1 MGVQVDK
8 LGSPSEM
15 QDAQKG
21 QSARPHMDKAGKIGY
36 LQELKNELKQV
47 TWTSKDELILFTKT
61 VVGATF
67 AFGFSI
73 YGVDLLIKGCLTGF
87 KTLIHLI
94 FG

>member
-8 LGSPSEM
+8 LESPSETNV
-15 QDAQKG
+15 Q
-21 QSARPHMDKAGKIGY
+21 PKAVKVSY
-36 LQELKNELKQV
+36 LQELKNELRQV
-47 TWTSKDELILFTKT
+47 TWTSKAELALFTKI

-67 AFGFSI
+67 ALGLGI
-73 YGVDLLIKGCLTGF
+73 YGADLLIKSCLTGF

>member
-8 LGSPSEM
+8 LESPKETIEIKSSRM
-15 QDAQKG
+15 
-21 QSARPHMDKAGKIGY
+21 GY
-36 LQELKNELKQV
+36 LAELKKELRLV
-47 TWTSKDELILFTKT
+47 TWTSKAELVMFTKI

-67 AFGFSI
+67 AFGLGI
-73 YGVDLLIKGCLTGF
+73 YGIDLLIKGCLTGF

>member
-1 MGVQVDK
+1 MGVHVDK
-8 LGSPSEM
+8 LESPKEAHETIEVKSTKM
-15 QDAQKG
+15 
-21 QSARPHMDKAGKIGY
+21 GY
-36 LQELKNELKQV
+36 LAELKKELRQV
-47 TWTSKDELILFTKT
+47 TWTSKDELIMFTKI

-67 AFGFSI
+67 AFGLGI

>member
-8 LGSPSEM
+8 LESE
-15 QDAQKG
+15 
-21 QSARPHMDKAGKIGY
+21 AGIKPLKPLKTGY
-36 LQELKNELKQV
+36 LQEIKNELRQV
-47 TWTSKDELILFTKT
+47 TWTPKDELVMFAKI

-67 AFGFSI
+67 AFGLGI

>member
-8 LGSPSEM
+8 LESPNET
-15 QDAQKG
+15 QETAQI
-21 QSARPHMDKAGKIGY
+21 KAPKLGY
-36 LQELKNELKQV
+36 LAELKKELRQV
-47 TWTSKDELILFTKT
+47 TWTSKDELITFTKI

-67 AFGFSI
+67 AFGLGI
-73 YGVDLLIKGCLTGF
+73 YGVDLLIKNCLNGF

>member
-8 LGSPSEM
+8 LGSEGETKPF
-15 QDAQKG
+15 
-21 QSARPHMDKAGKIGY
+21 RVGY
-36 LQELKNELKQV
+36 LQELKNELRQV
-47 TWTSKDELILFTKT
+47 TWTSKDELVMFARI

-67 AFGFSI
+67 AFGLGI
-73 YGVDLLIKGCLTGF
+73 YGIDLLIKGCLTGF

>member
-8 LGSPSEM
+8 LESEAEIKPSAKSLKM
-15 QDAQKG
+15 
-21 QSARPHMDKAGKIGY
+21 GY
-36 LQELKNELKQV
+36 LQELKNELRQV
-47 TWTSKDELILFTKT
+47 TWTSKDELVMFAKI

-67 AFGFSI
+67 AFGLGI
-73 YGVDLLIKGCLTGF
+73 YGIDLLIKGCLTGF

>member
-8 LGSPSEM
+8 LEAPSEV
-15 QDAQKG
+15 KT
-21 QSARPHMDKAGKIGY
+21 PKIGY
-36 LQELKNELKQV
+36 LAELKKELRQV
-47 TWTSKDELILFTKT
+47 TWTSKDELILFAKI

-67 AFGFSI
+67 AFGLGI
-73 YGVDLLIKGCLTGF
+73 YGIDLLIKGCLTGF

>member
-1 MGVQVDK
+1 MMGVQVDK
-8 LGSPSEM
+8 LESPKET
-15 QDAQKG
+15 QEVR
-21 QSARPHMDKAGKIGY
+21 ARKIGY

-47 TWTSKDELILFTKT
+47 TWTSKEELVGFTKI

-67 AFGFSI
+67 AFGLGI

>member
-8 LGSPSEM
+8 FEAPKEIEEV
-15 QDAQKG
+15 
-21 QSARPHMDKAGKIGY
+21 KIRKVGY
-36 LQELKNELKQV
+36 LQELKNELRQV
-47 TWTSKDELILFTKT
+47 TWTSKEELVLFTKI

-67 AFGFSI
+67 AFGLSI

>member
-8 LGSPSEM
+8 LEVPSEEKT
-15 QDAQKG
+15 Q
-21 QSARPHMDKAGKIGY
+21 KIGY
-36 LQELKNELKQV
+36 LQELKKELRQV
-47 TWTSKDELILFTKT
+47 TWTSKEDLVLFTKI
-61 VVGATF
+61 VVGSTF
-67 AFGFSI
+67 AFGLGI

>member
-8 LGSPSEM
+8 LESPTETVVEVKST
-15 QDAQKG
+15 
-21 QSARPHMDKAGKIGY
+21 KISF
-36 LQELKNELKQV
+36 LQGLKNELKQV
-47 TWTSKDELILFTKT
+47 TWTSKAELVLFTKI

-67 AFGFSI
+67 ALGLGI

>member
-8 LGSPSEM
+8 LESPKEAPETIAVKST
-15 QDAQKG
+15 KL
-21 QSARPHMDKAGKIGY
+21 GY
-36 LQELKNELKQV
+36 LAELKKELRQV
-47 TWTSKDELILFTKT
+47 TWTSKDELIMFTKI

-67 AFGFSI
+67 AFGLGI
-73 YGVDLLIKGCLTGF
+73 YGIDLLIKGCLTGF

>member
-8 LGSPSEM
+8 LEPRAELQPSP
-15 QDAQKG
+15 KI
-21 QSARPHMDKAGKIGY
+21 ARPRFSTVGY
-36 LQELKNELKQV
+36 LQELKNELRQV
-47 TWTSKDELILFTKT
+47 TWTSKNELVVFTKI
-61 VVGATF
+61 VVGTTF
-67 AFGFSI
+67 AFGLGI